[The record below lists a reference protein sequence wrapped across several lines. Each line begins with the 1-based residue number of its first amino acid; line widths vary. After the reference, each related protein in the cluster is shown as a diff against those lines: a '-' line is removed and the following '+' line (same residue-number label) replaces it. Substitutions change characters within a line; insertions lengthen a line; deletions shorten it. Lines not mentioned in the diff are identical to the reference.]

1 MALMWPLALG
11 ALLNAPPFPRG
22 ASRSH
27 RHATMLA
34 VDLATRFSE
43 LRGHLSTAQQHQ
55 LDLLQKDTEKLASE
69 KLAAEKLATMAEKKA
84 TLAARLA
91 TTAEQLA
98 IMKGKELQQQTGSLV
113 TQLCVYKGALENRH
127 LLERAAEI
135 IGEEDYD
142 DVYAHLGSNAP
153 NRLLILNKR
162 YRHIF
167 TWRPGVGQ
175 CLSKAALQVELEKK
189 TVVQLRQQCKDQGL
203 SVSGSENELVQR
215 LLAATEAEDDLET
228 WVESRLTEAEDD
240 LEAPAPTEAAPAA
253 AAASP
258 GRLRAAA
265 AAAWQGLGRWI
276 PTN

>member
-1 MALMWPLALG
+1 
-11 ALLNAPPFPRG
+11 
-22 ASRSH
+22 
-27 RHATMLA
+27 
-34 VDLATRFSE
+34 
-43 LRGHLSTAQQHQ
+43 
-55 LDLLQKDTEKLASE
+55 
-69 KLAAEKLATMAEKKA
+69 MAEKRA
-84 TLAARLA
+84 TLAEELA

-142 DVYAHLGSNAP
+142 DVYAHMGSNAL
-153 NRLLILNKR
+153 NRLLILNER
-162 YRHIF
+162 YRHIL

-253 AAASP
+253 ASASP
-258 GRLRAAA
+258 GRVCALLLRSCGGLA
-265 AAAWQGLGRWI
+265 GLGALDPHQLTPRA
-276 PTN
+276 PLKVL